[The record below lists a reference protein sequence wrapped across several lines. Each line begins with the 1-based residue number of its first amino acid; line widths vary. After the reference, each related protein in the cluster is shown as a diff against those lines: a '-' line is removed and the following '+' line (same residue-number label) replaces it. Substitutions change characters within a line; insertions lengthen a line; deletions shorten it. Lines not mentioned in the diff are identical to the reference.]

1 MPEKIPL
8 GESSQINVYI
18 FMNLVSVSECSNITA
33 NRQAVNILFMTIEC
47 SQSVH
52 SIV

>member
-18 FMNLVSVSECSNITA
+18 LI
-33 NRQAVNILFMTIEC
+33 
-47 SQSVH
+47 
-52 SIV
+52 SIQHHQENKLSC